1 MMKRTPVRNVEI
13 RIEETSLRK
22 TRTVIKENVEMSKK
36 QITAVLNVG

>member
-1 MMKRTPVRNVEI
+1 MMKRTPVRNVDI

-22 TRTVIKENVEMSKK
+22 TRTVIKENVEISKK

>member
-22 TRTVIKENVEMSKK
+22 TRTVIKENVEISKK

>member
-22 TRTVIKENVEMSKK
+22 TRTVTKENVEMSKK